1 MSRLPPETAPPKR
14 TDRGRPVSRK
24 DDEHAL
30 AEIRHELGNRF
41 QRLYFWADQG
51 GGEPA
56 DGEAPRAKLAGELVS
71 LEAYFRSVLEYFS
84 EPGLNTVEVPVAD
97 LVERLRS
104 TVPDREVEVDGIE
117 SLAGMAASVDPGLLS
132 GALELVGRRV
142 DSVASREAGLSLV
155 VRVERGGERV
165 ELELSGQPGGDGPGG
180 LLGDLEAM
188 IARRCLLLHGG
199 DLTQGSGP
207 ASVVVTLPLD

>member
-1 MSRLPPETAPPKR
+1 ML
-14 TDRGRPVSRK
+14 RK

-56 DGEAPRAKLAGELVS
+56 DGEPADGEDPRATLAGELVS

-104 TVPDREVEVDGIE
+104 TVPD
-117 SLAGMAASVDPGLLS
+117 AGHS
-132 GALELVGRRV
+132 
-142 DSVASREAGLSLV
+142 AGL
-155 VRVERGGERV
+155 RRGETARMRERGTNV
-165 ELELSGQPGGDGPGG
+165 
-180 LLGDLEAM
+180 
-188 IARRCLLLHGG
+188 
-199 DLTQGSGP
+199 
-207 ASVVVTLPLD
+207 